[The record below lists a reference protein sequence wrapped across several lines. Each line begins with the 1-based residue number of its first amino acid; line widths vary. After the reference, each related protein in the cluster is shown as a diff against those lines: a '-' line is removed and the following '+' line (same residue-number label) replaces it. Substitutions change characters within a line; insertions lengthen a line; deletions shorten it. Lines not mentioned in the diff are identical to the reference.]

1 MTRIRKKRGTE
12 EKGKIK
18 RDCRRK
24 RTARDQEKKRKKK
37 KEDGYKNS
45 QFSVR

>member
-18 RDCRRK
+18 RDCRGK

-37 KEDGYKNS
+37 KDGYKNS